1 MSEAFDSEAAKT
13 MARALSLAMDKLGA
27 GMTSGGADEARAV
40 LARAVLARAIIDAAD
55 KGERDA
61 EKLAAYAI
69 EEYKKTRGDGS
80 SNGKSVN

>member
-13 MARALSLAMDKLGA
+13 MARALSLAMDRLDA
-27 GMTSGGADEARAV
+27 GMTSDADKARSI
-40 LARAVLARAIIDAAD
+40 LARAIIYAGE

-61 EKLAAYAI
+61 EKLAVYAI

-80 SNGKSVN
+80 SNGQSVN

>member
-1 MSEAFDSEAAKT
+1 
-13 MARALSLAMDKLGA
+13 MARALSLAMDRLGA
-27 GMTSGGADEARAV
+27 GLMSDADEARS
-40 LARAVLARAIIDAAD
+40 VLARAIIDAAE

-61 EKLAAYAI
+61 EKLAVHAI